1 MNFYVEVIMKKNRIA
16 LALAAVIACG
26 SMTACSP
33 AELIFGATLLAPVA
47 VPSMVGYTNKSR
59 MQSANVEAKMIMT
72 SANTALADMDEEG
85 VKITLNG
92 WYDQNDENISSDA
105 QWQEV
110 YKRMGAYSDAAVNC
124 SFSVYISDGACRG
137 AVVKGER
144 FGIYPSVLTQSNYSE
159 KLGKNPDF
167 DDAKAVAEENI
178 NY

>member
-1 MNFYVEVIMKKNRIA
+1 MKKNRIA

-33 AELIFGATLLAPVA
+33 AELIFGASLLAPVA
-47 VPSMVGYTNKSR
+47 VPSMIGYTHKSKL
-59 MQSANVEAKMIMT
+59 QSANSEAKTVM
-72 SANTALADMDEEG
+72 SLANQALAELDEEG

-92 WYDQNDENISSDA
+92 WYDQNSENISSDA
-105 QWQEV
+105 QWQDV
-110 YKRMGAYSDAAVNC
+110 YKKMGAYYDMEDYE
-124 SFSVYISDGACRG
+124 FSVYISDGFCGG
-137 AVVKGER
+137 AVAKNDKYYGV
-144 FGIYPSVLTQSNYSE
+144 YPGMLTSSNYSE